1 MDGLN
6 IMKKIYLLLMLF
18 VFSSTAL
25 AEPSVIPSGKSLMAA
40 AEKVTTTIK
49 TEDLKAMINNEPDL
63 VLVDIR
69 TRGEINK
76 HGGSIDAPQNIN
88 ISRGWLEFDI
98 QSHAVSKDTPIVVYC
113 GGGLRSP
120 LAAKTLQDMGYTKV
134 WNYSAGY
141 FGWKKSH
148 AK

>member
-1 MDGLN
+1 MNKLS
-6 IMKKIYLLLMLF
+6 LLLILIF
-18 VFSSTAL
+18 FTSTAQSEMT
-25 AEPSVIPSGKSLMAA
+25 AIPSGKALMAE
-40 AEKVTTTIK
+40 AEQVTRIIMTD
-49 TEDLKAMINNEPDL
+49 DLKNMINDEPDM

-69 TRGEINK
+69 TQGEINK

-98 QSHAVSKDTPIVVYC
+98 QSHATSKDTPIVVYC

-120 LAAKTLQDMGYTKV
+120 LAAKTLQDMGYTQV

-141 FGWKKSH
+141 FGWRKFH

>member
-1 MDGLN
+1 MNKLS
-6 IMKKIYLLLMLF
+6 LLLILIF
-18 VFSSTAL
+18 FTSTAQSEMT
-25 AEPSVIPSGKSLMAA
+25 AIPSGKALMAE
-40 AEKVTTTIK
+40 AEQVTRIITTG
-49 TEDLKAMINNEPDL
+49 DLKNMINDEPDM

-69 TRGEINK
+69 TQGEINK

-98 QSHAVSKDTPIVVYC
+98 QSHATSKDTPIVVYC

-120 LAAKTLQDMGYTKV
+120 LAAKTLQDMGYTQV

-141 FGWKKSH
+141 FGWRKFH

>member
-1 MDGLN
+1 MN
-6 IMKKIYLLLMLF
+6 KYSLLLILIF
-18 VFSSTAL
+18 FTSTAQT
-25 AEPSVIPSGKSLMAA
+25 ETTVIPSGKTLMAE
-40 AEKVTTTIK
+40 AEQVTKIIMTA
-49 TEDLKAMINNEPDL
+49 DLKNLINDEPDL

-69 TRGEINK
+69 TQGEINK

-98 QSHAVSKDTPIVVYC
+98 QSHATSKDTPIVVYC

-141 FGWKKSH
+141 FGWKKFH

>member
-1 MDGLN
+1 MNKLS
-6 IMKKIYLLLMLF
+6 LLLILIF
-18 VFSSTAL
+18 FTSTAQSEMT
-25 AEPSVIPSGKSLMAA
+25 AIPSGKALMAE
-40 AEKVTTTIK
+40 AEQVTRIITTD
-49 TEDLKAMINNEPDL
+49 DLKNMINDEPDM

-69 TRGEINK
+69 TQGEINK

-98 QSHAVSKDTPIVVYC
+98 QSHATSKDTPIVVYC

-120 LAAKTLQDMGYTKV
+120 LAAKTLQDMGYTQV

-141 FGWKKSH
+141 FGWRKFH